1 MYKLWYIIDTNVVT
15 TCNNLGILRTEMV
28 NFNCV
33 ECGTEFEAAGAGVWR
48 CSACT
53 EKTKSV
59 GAAQKPP
66 KSQGYKVI
74 REEVGVRE
82 LKVNPTELIRMLE
95 ETPGLEII
103 ITRYGK
109 PAAKLVSL
117 KETSE
122 EIPWSERVSLR
133 GTWANRHELTDAD
146 FAEAKRIWEPKAFD

>member
-1 MYKLWYIIDTNVVT
+1 MAK
-15 TCNNLGILRTEMV
+15 
-28 NFNCV
+28 FNCV
-33 ECGTEFEAAGAGVWR
+33 DCGIEIESKVKNPYGRR
-48 CSACT
+48 CTACT
-53 EKTKSV
+53 EAS
-59 GAAQKPP
+59 GH
-66 KSQGYKVI
+66 GYKVV
-74 REEVGVRE
+74 RESVGVRE
-82 LKVNPTELIRMLE
+82 LKANPTDLIHMLE